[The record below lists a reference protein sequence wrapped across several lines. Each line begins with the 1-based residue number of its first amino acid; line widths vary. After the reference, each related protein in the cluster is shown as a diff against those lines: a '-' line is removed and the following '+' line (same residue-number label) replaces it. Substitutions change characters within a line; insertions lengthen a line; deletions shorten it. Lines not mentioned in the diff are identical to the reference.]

1 MNTLSKIL
9 YSFMFSTLIVSHAL
23 DFAMDKPFNM
33 WKFNC
38 MMWVSVAFLNE
49 LRVNKIGKQLKDL
62 QDGSK

>member
-1 MNTLSKIL
+1 
-9 YSFMFSTLIVSHAL
+9 MFSTLIVSHAL